1 MLWIGRKLQ
10 HLLVYSI
17 LKIMVLLLHSLC
29 SGTKHFPCSFG
40 SYKGLFKLELMC
52 RSRNLIFLWT
62 GWGRCITLCNSGYLC
77 LSYPSW
83 NYVSFRIMAVGPST
97 VGQKML
103 SLILKVGFTSLIFQI
118 VLLFLGVLIS
128 TLLSYLVVNLSR
140 GCVM

>member
-1 MLWIGRKLQ
+1 MNWQKA
-10 HLLVYSI
+10 STFT
-17 LKIMVLLLHSLC
+17 SLFD
-29 SGTKHFPCSFG
+29 TKDHGATLTQS
-40 SYKGLFKLELMC
+40 LFWHQTLSLFIRFIQRPFQIRVNVQVKV
-52 RSRNLIFLWT
+52 IFLWT
-62 GWGRCITLCNSGYLC
+62 GWGRYITLCNSGYLC

-83 NYVSFRIMAVGPST
+83 NYVSFRITAVGPST

-103 SLILKVGFTSLIFQI
+103 SLILKVGLTSLIFQI